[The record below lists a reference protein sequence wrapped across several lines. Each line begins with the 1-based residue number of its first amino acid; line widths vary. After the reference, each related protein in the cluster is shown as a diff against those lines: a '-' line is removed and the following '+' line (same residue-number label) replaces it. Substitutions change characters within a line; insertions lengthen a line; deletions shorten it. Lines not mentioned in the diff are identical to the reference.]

1 MMKFKNWIIYYPY
14 SAVSVYICG
23 SCDSKSQ
30 SDSLKK

>member
-23 SCDSKSQ
+23 SCDSKPNQ
-30 SDSLKK
+30 IAKK